1 MSAIPQPAA
10 RLSKAQVEA
19 ALNGLSPA
27 DWSRANTIAKT
38 MCGGITGWTPDD
50 LLQEALCSLL
60 DETRVWQAGL
70 HPLVVLKVAMHS
82 IASNAREHN
91 KASPIEETVV
101 VDPLEVDEDGKAPV
115 AHGQTT
121 ITPEDQ
127 LSGKQQLAAVYAAL
141 GGDRDLA
148 DLVEAW
154 ANGFRGADAREV
166 LGWDEKKYDAA
177 RNRLQ
182 RRLKAVDPDRRP
194 T

>member
-1 MSAIPQPAA
+1 MSAIPQPAP

-27 DWSRANTIAKT
+27 DWARATTIAKT

-60 DETRVWQAGL
+60 DETRVWHAGL
-70 HPLVVLKVAMHS
+70 HPLVVMKVAMHS

-141 GGDRDLA
+141 GGDRDLV
-148 DLVEAW
+148 DLAEAW
-154 ANGFRGADAREV
+154 ANGFRGADACEV

-182 RRLKAVDPDRRP
+182 RRLKALDPDRRP